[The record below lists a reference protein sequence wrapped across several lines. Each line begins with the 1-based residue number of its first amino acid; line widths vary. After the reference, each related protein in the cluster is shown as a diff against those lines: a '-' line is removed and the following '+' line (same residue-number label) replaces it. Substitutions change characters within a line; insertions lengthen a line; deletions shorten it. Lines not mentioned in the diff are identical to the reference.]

1 MRWIAL
7 TLAITAAAPA
17 LADGAGMA
25 ELAGA
30 WTAVQ
35 AEQEGAPAPALVGH
49 RLAFQGDR
57 YAISGADGTP
67 LFAGT
72 YRLDPGGDPLAID
85 FQGKTAQGA
94 EASWEGVYRL
104 DGDTL
109 TIVDDAPD
117 PSKGRPTGL
126 EAPSGSGHVLI
137 EFRRSR

>member
-7 TLAITAAAPA
+7 TLAVTAASPA
-17 LADGAGMA
+17 LADSTGMA
-25 ELAGA
+25 ALAGA
-30 WTAVQ
+30 WTAVL

-49 RLAFQGDR
+49 RLVFEGDR

-72 YRLDPGGDPLAID
+72 YRLDPGGDPPAID
-85 FQGKTAQGA
+85 FQGETAQGA

-126 EAPSGSGHVLI
+126 EAPAGSGHVLI